1 MKRKEILLNKGPSF
15 FVLWLL
21 VTDTHCDNLVGAS
34 LELALHYML
43 LPRDDDDDD
52 VDDDDVFIERRFA

>member
-1 MKRKEILLNKGPSF
+1 MI
-15 FVLWLL
+15 
-21 VTDTHCDNLVGAS
+21 DTHCDNLVGGW
-34 LELALHYML
+34 LELSLHYIL